1 MQTPYPTQKEAPLIQ
16 YVRSTIYLVSETRV
30 ESASEVNFGGGLY
43 SKYDTGASLYG
54 KSNPSA

>member
-30 ESASEVNFGGGLY
+30 ESTSEANFGGGLY
-43 SKYDTGASLYG
+43 SKI
-54 KSNPSA
+54 